1 MPVTLLVLYDERS
14 AQVERLAHGVTE
26 GAQSV
31 EGVRVLLRTISEAR
45 RADLL
50 KCDALALGCPN
61 WSGIPAR
68 LKGWL
73 DEQGDLWEEGTLA
86 GKPGAAFV
94 AGRGRHSGL
103 EFTLLALLHWML
115 ACGMLVVG
123 LPWSTHMERSGSYYG
138 ATATGSVTEDDLAQ
152 ARRLGQRL
160 ASIALR
166 LARGEGTE
174 HAQHR

>member
-1 MPVTLLVLYDERS
+1 MPITVLILYDGHS
-14 AQVERLAHGVTE
+14 TQVVRLAQAVAQGVHTVP
-26 GAQSV
+26 GAMP
-31 EGVRVLLRTISEAR
+31 LLRPVAQAQRS
-45 RADLL
+45 DLL
-50 KCDALALGCPN
+50 TCDALALGCPN

-68 LKGWL
+68 LKAWL
-73 DEQGDLWEEGTLA
+73 DEQGDLWEEGSLA

-123 LPWSTHMERSGSYYG
+123 LPWTKEMERSGSYYG
-138 ATATGSVTEDDLAQ
+138 ATAAGYATEEDLAQ

-160 ASIALR
+160 ATIALR
-166 LARGEGTE
+166 LHNPQGET
-174 HAQHR
+174 HAPGR